1 MALPLGA
8 ERPFAGGRSRRM
20 AADQHQQASR
30 PAGTDRTLDYHRI
43 VLAFARHALG
53 TADLES
59 LLQRTTEEVARGMHI
74 RRAKILSY
82 QPETDD
88 LLVCAGTG
96 WREGVVR
103 HARLPSNMAS
113 PPGRTFRTCQ
123 PVYIHDL
130 PASSE
135 YEYSDLLREHGIVS
149 LINVPIMVER
159 NIWGVLEVDSE
170 RQQRFDSA
178 DEEFLC
184 GFAGLLGSAIE
195 KKRRDAAD
203 VSAHLERTIELRERE
218 ALFRELQHRIA
229 NNFQSIVGLVDL
241 GARRVTDPAARQ
253 EFARLGDRVASIL
266 SAHEQLS
273 LDQVESEISLG
284 PYIAELA
291 RTIRGP
297 DTVQIVKR
305 IEGATV
311 PLRTAVRL
319 GIILN
324 ELATNSLKHAFDAE
338 GGAIRITLSIDRARQ
353 LGRMEVADNGR
364 GPGAAPSPGKGTSLV
379 ASFAEQIGGS
389 VERASSPG
397 QGTSVAVTFP
407 LDCR

>member
-1 MALPLGA
+1 
-8 ERPFAGGRSRRM
+8 M
-20 AADQHQQASR
+20 AANQHQQASR
-30 PAGTDRTLDYHRI
+30 PAGADRALDYHRI
-43 VLAFARHALG
+43 VLTFARQALG
-53 TADLES
+53 TAELES

-74 RRAKILSY
+74 RRAKILTY

-88 LLVCAGTG
+88 LLVLAGTG
-96 WREGVVR
+96 WRPGVVG
-103 HARLPSNMAS
+103 HATLPSNMAS

-130 PASSE
+130 PATAE

-149 LINVPIMVER
+149 LINVPILVEEHV
-159 NIWGVLEVDSE
+159 WGVLEVDSE
-170 RQQRFDSA
+170 RQQNFDST

-203 VSAHLERTIELRERE
+203 ASAHLERTIELRERE

-229 NNFQSIVGLVDL
+229 NNFQSIVGFIDL

-253 EFARLGDRVASIL
+253 EFARLADRVAAIL

-273 LDQVESEISLG
+273 LDQVEREISLG
-284 PYIAELA
+284 PYIADLA
-291 RTIRGP
+291 RTIP
-297 DTVQIVKR
+297 APESVR
-305 IEGATV
+305 IIKSIASAPV

-324 ELATNSLKHAFDAE
+324 ELVTNSLKHAFDAK
-338 GGAIRITLSIDRARQ
+338 GGVIRITLSIDRARRH
-353 LGRMEVADNGR
+353 GRLEVADDGR
-364 GPGAAPSPGKGTSLV
+364 GSSAAPGGGKGAALV

-389 VERASSPG
+389 VERTGSPG
-397 QGTSVAVTFP
+397 QGTSVIVTFP
-407 LDCR
+407 LDAQ